1 MKLLNVINALIPPL
15 VLFLIL
21 MSIRWYSGFSGRYES
36 WSKALQRCKGYEHV
50 DIVDTYSKNLRN
62 HLENASSSGTK
73 ISGRKIR
80 VLAAFGLAQSLAGDS
95 VREIVDFGGGYG
107 ADYFELAPNL
117 PDLNSWVVVESKEV
131 AGKLSQTPGL
141 PERLSFSDKIPTHAN
156 NQLIFASGAIQCL
169 EEGLGLLDSFTET
182 SQFVVLDR
190 VPITT
195 QQNSCISIQRTSR
208 LLGGV
213 GSSYPV
219 WFFSARDFERALNGK
234 WKVVLQWEVPE
245 DAPYY
250 SLSRLVYSGFLLQR
264 IIETEQ

>member
-1 MKLLNVINALIPPL
+1 MKLLNVINGLIPPL
-15 VLFLIL
+15 FLFLIL

-36 WSKALQRCKGYEHV
+36 WSKALQKCKGYEHA
-50 DIVDTYSKNLRN
+50 DIVDTYSKNLKN
-62 HLENASSSGTK
+62 HLENVSTSDSK

-80 VLAAFGLAQSLAGDS
+80 ILAAIGLAQSLAGDS

-117 PDLNSWVVVESKEV
+117 PDLRSWVVVESKEV
-131 AGKLSQTPGL
+131 ARTLSETPGL
-141 PERLSFSDKIPTHAN
+141 PERLSFSDRIPTHAN

-169 EEGLGLLDSFTET
+169 EEGLGLLDSFAEI

-190 VPITT
+190 VPITPKEK
-195 QQNSCISIQRTSR
+195 SWISVQRTSR

-213 GSSYPV
+213 GSSYPA
-219 WFFSARDFERALNGK
+219 WFFSARDFEQALGGK

-245 DAPYY
+245 DAPYF
-250 SLSRLVYSGFLLQR
+250 SLRRLVFSGFLLQK
-264 IIETEQ
+264 INVTA